1 MPPDSTNSPPKCR
14 PCVLKPY
21 AHKPGPKNQKIKGP
35 KTSAF
40 SNVPS
45 QKNNLTLHD
54 WLQVVDWY
62 DHHQPISQA
71 ETVKYFKNLHD
82 DALLFIQG
90 SLSCHLTKKGCE
102 LDQAKLASTPTALSS
117 KCAQI
122 VT

>member
-14 PCVLKPY
+14 PHVLKPY

-45 QKNNLTLHD
+45 QRNNLTLHD
-54 WLQVVDWY
+54 WLQVVD
-62 DHHQPISQA
+62 
-71 ETVKYFKNLHD
+71 FN
-82 DALLFIQG
+82 QG
-90 SLSCHLTKKGCE
+90 TLSCHLTKKGCE

-117 KCAQI
+117 KCARI
-122 VT
+122 VTQPDVEEAL